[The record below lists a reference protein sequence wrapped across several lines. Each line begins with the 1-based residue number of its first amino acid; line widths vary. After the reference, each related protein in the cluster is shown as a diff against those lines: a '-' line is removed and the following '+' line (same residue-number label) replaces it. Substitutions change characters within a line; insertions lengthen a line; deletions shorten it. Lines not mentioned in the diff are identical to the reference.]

1 MKIKIAM
8 YKGMDTWH
16 HKLIGWYTGG
26 IYTHAEIVMPDN
38 FTWIGI
44 SPFLTSKV
52 GSRIKTDFDLEN
64 WDFVSLEID
73 ESQHE
78 VIQNFYEDTAGCKYD
93 WIGMIMSQFLP
104 FHIKRKNKW
113 YCSEWIAYALRIAG
127 VIDWRIIKIYDQ
139 ADLSPRKLHE
149 IISNQKEEQQE
160 CLPEN

>member
-64 WDFVSLEID
+64 WDFLSID
-73 ESQHE
+73 VDEQQLSHLQSFF
-78 VIQNFYEDTAGCKYD
+78 NDTSEHRYD
-93 WIGMIMSQFLP
+93 WAGMILSHF
-104 FHIKRKNKW
+104 FSAKIKLTNRW
-113 YCSEWIAYALRIAG
+113 YCSEWILQALVFSDILDRKKVKFYNETGISPM
-127 VIDWRIIKIYDQ
+127 RLSQIICDVK
-139 ADLSPRKLHE
+139 
-149 IISNQKEEQQE
+149 KE
-160 CLPEN
+160 